1 MVDILT
7 PEARSERMSRIR
19 GRDTKPE
26 LVLRK
31 ALHAAGFRYR
41 LHAPGLPGRPDLVF
55 PKWGAAVFVH
65 GCFWHQHKNCRIANV
80 PGSNTAFWQAKFQA
94 NKRRDARAIRA
105 LRAVGWRVAVVWECQ
120 LSGAKRTRMTV
131 ARVRRFLTER

>member
-41 LHAPGLPGRPDLVF
+41 LHAPDMPGRPDLVF

-105 LRAVGWRVAVVWECQ
+105 LRSAGWRVAVVWECQ
-120 LSGAKRTRMTV
+120 LSGARRVGVTV
-131 ARVRRFLTER
+131 ARMQRFLVGR

>member
-105 LRAVGWRVAVVWECQ
+105 LRSAGWRVAVVWECQ
-120 LSGAKRTRMTV
+120 LSGARRVGVTV
-131 ARVRRFLTER
+131 ARMQRFLVGR

>member
-7 PEARSERMSRIR
+7 PEARSERMSRIT

-80 PGSNTAFWQAKFQA
+80 PGSNAEFWLAKFQA
-94 NKRRDARAIRA
+94 NKRRDARAIRT
-105 LRAVGWRVAVVWECQ
+105 LRAAGWRVVVVWECQ
-120 LSGAKRTRMTV
+120 LSGAGRIGATVTRV
-131 ARVRRFLTER
+131 QRFLVGR

>member
-105 LRAVGWRVAVVWECQ
+105 LRAAGWRVAVVWECQ
-120 LSGAKRTRMTV
+120 LSGARRIGVTV
-131 ARVRRFLTER
+131 ARVRRFLVGS